1 MDTKELILET
11 AKNVF
16 SEFGYDGARV
26 DLIAKEAGVNKA
38 GIYYHIGGKEKLYE
52 AVLKKAFANIFDQL
66 INGVEK
72 KKTPEKK
79 LQFYIQGFI
88 KSIAE
93 YPFLPPIML
102 REIATGGKNI
112 SETISYEFSKI
123 IGCLARILGDGEKEG
138 VFIRTSPI
146 VVHFMIIST
155 NAYLSLVNPNTF
167 ILNKDIDTFYKGN
180 TSLFSSDD
188 FKELER
194 LVMRAVLKKKE

>member
-11 AKNVF
+11 AKKVF

-52 AVLKKAFANIFDQL
+52 AVLKKTFVNIFDQL

-72 KKTPEKK
+72 MNTPEKK
-79 LQFYIQGFI
+79 LRFYIQGFI

-123 IGCLARILGDGEKEG
+123 IGCLARILEDGEKEG
-138 VFIRTSPI
+138 TFIKTSPV

-155 NAYLSLVNPNTF
+155 NAYLSLMDPKSL
-167 ILNKDIDTFYKGN
+167 ILNDEMDKFYNGDID
-180 TSLFSSDD
+180 LFSGDNE
-188 FKELER
+188 KELER

>member
-11 AKNVF
+11 AKKVF

-52 AVLKKAFANIFDQL
+52 AVLKKTFVNIFDQL

-72 KKTPEKK
+72 MNNPEKK
-79 LQFYIQGFI
+79 LRFYIQGFI

-123 IGCLARILGDGEKEG
+123 IGCLARILEDGEKEG
-138 VFIRTSPI
+138 TFIKTSPI

-155 NAYLSLVNPNTF
+155 NAYLSLMDPKSL
-167 ILNKDIDTFYKGN
+167 ILNDEMDKFYNGDID
-180 TSLFSSDD
+180 LFSGDNE
-188 FKELER
+188 KELER

>member
-11 AKNVF
+11 AKKVF

-52 AVLKKAFANIFDQL
+52 AVLKKTFVNIFDQL
-66 INGVEK
+66 IKGVEK
-72 KKTPEKK
+72 MNTPEKK
-79 LQFYIQGFI
+79 LRFYIQGFI

-123 IGCLARILGDGEKEG
+123 IGCLARILEDGEKEG
-138 VFIRTSPI
+138 TFIKTSPV

-155 NAYLSLVNPNTF
+155 NAYLSLMDPKSL
-167 ILNKDIDTFYKGN
+167 ILNDEMDNFYNGDID
-180 TSLFSSDD
+180 LFSGDNE
-188 FKELER
+188 KELEW